1 MPIGPS
7 RARAHARLAL
17 TPTFVLAFVVL
28 AAPAGAVANHPREV
42 GDGVVRLRST
52 TFLAGWTYDDEG
64 RRTGD
69 AGFVTEAVS
78 LHVEAGVAPRL
89 TLTGELPFVWIPER
103 GLPSPGDAV
112 LGGMV
117 AILAPD
123 APVDLAVALD
133 VKLPL
138 YAAEGG
144 PSIRGRA
151 KDGLPAIGDGQV
163 DGTASLVLVGPLPLG
178 GAIDLYAGYRLRA
191 GGVTDAVVGGGRAG
205 IWLFDNSVFV
215 SALLDTVIT
224 FDPAT
229 VRADAV
235 PEIMGEGY
243 AAGGARL
250 SVRLVE
256 RVFLEMTALYVGRGQ
271 NAAGGAEL
279 GVGVSAAF

>member
-1 MPIGPS
+1 MPIGP
-7 RARAHARLAL
+7 ARSTAARVSVFLASL
-17 TPTFVLAFVVL
+17 GLAQAAG
-28 AAPAGAVANHPREV
+28 AAPHHPRDP

-64 RRTGD
+64 RRTSDG
-69 AGFVTEAVS
+69 GFVTETVS

-89 TLTGELPFVWIPER
+89 TLTAEVPFVWVPER

-117 AILAPD
+117 ALLAPD

-138 YAAEGG
+138 YPGA

-151 KDGLPAIGDGQV
+151 SDGLPAIGDGQV
-163 DGTASLVLVGPLPLG
+163 DTTASVVLVGPLPLG
-178 GAIDLYAGYRLRA
+178 GAIDLYAGYRLRT

-205 IWLFDNSVFV
+205 VWLFDKRLFV
-215 SALLDTVIT
+215 SALLDTVVT
-224 FDPAT
+224 FDPASGL
-229 VRADAV
+229 AKDAT
-235 PEIMGEGY
+235 PDEIMGRGY
-243 AAGGARL
+243 AAGGARV

-256 RVFLEMTALYVGRGQ
+256 RTFLEMTALYVGRGQ